1 MNPTKVAANMIGG
14 FLEDA
19 QPFLDLLKIE
29 GYFTKN
35 MELTQK
41 GRDVLQKHFAEK
53 YKGVFDEKP
62 DTTTKG

>member
-29 GYFTKN
+29 GYFTDK
-35 MELTQK
+35 MDLTEK
-41 GRDVLQKHFAEK
+41 GKKVLEEHWAKQFKEK
-53 YKGVFDEKP
+53 EIL
-62 DTTTKG
+62 